1 MKNLLL
7 FAICVIAIVSCN
19 HREYVAKKYSKCD
32 VIPVPQT
39 TNSYFV
45 KDTARHELRFVR
57 TSDFSDKMLD
67 NFVIAKIAHE

>member
-1 MKNLLL
+1 MKKLLL

-19 HREYVAKKYSKCD
+19 HREYVARKYPKCD
-32 VIPVPQT
+32 VIPVPQA

-45 KDTARHELRFVR
+45 KDTARHELRFVQ
-57 TSDFSDKMLD
+57 TSDFSNTIYN

>member
-1 MKNLLL
+1 MKKLLL
-7 FAICVIAIVSCN
+7 LAVCVTAIVSCN
-19 HREYVAKKYSKCD
+19 YREDVARKYPKCD
-32 VIPVPQT
+32 VIPVPQA

>member
-1 MKNLLL
+1 MKKLLL
-7 FAICVIAIVSCN
+7 LAVCVTAIVSCN
-19 HREYVAKKYSKCD
+19 YREDVARKYPKCD
-32 VIPVPQT
+32 VIPVSQA

>member
-1 MKNLLL
+1 MKKLLL
-7 FAICVIAIVSCN
+7 LAVCATAIISCN
-19 HREYVAKKYSKCD
+19 YREDVARKYPKCD
-32 VIPVPQT
+32 VILIPHT
-39 TNSYFV
+39 SNSYFV

>member
-7 FAICVIAIVSCN
+7 LSVCVMVVVSCN
-19 HREYVAKKYSKCD
+19 YRVDVTRKYPKCD
-32 VIPVPQT
+32 VIPVPNA

-45 KDTARHELRFVR
+45 KDTVRHELRFVR
-57 TSDFSDKMLD
+57 TSDFSDKILD